1 MDESFKIKGEYIEL
15 TKLLKATGLCGTG
28 GMAKLVIEDRL
39 VKVDDETETR
49 KRKKIKKGQK
59 ISFNGYTIEVI

>member
-1 MDESFKIKGEYIEL
+1 MDENFKIKGDYIEL

-39 VKVDDETETR
+39 VKVDDNIEIK
-49 KRKKIKKGQK
+49 KRKKIRKGQK
-59 ISFNGYTIEVI
+59 VSFNGYTVEVI